1 MTQHSRGRWT
11 PFWVSLSF
19 AAVFIALRI
28 AYRLVFG
35 SFSWTA
41 IGQAAT
47 LALPFALVIVLCGF
61 LSALIDV
68 RRLLPAM
75 SGLRFGRSVG
85 TALAIALAA
94 YPTLIHQ
101 VKTLDAARKLRGM
114 RSRTAF
120 LVPLL
125 EHTVERAVALAA
137 AMDLRGFGTSHH
149 RELSRADI
157 TFTDYQL
164 AYAGSLALSSVNLKV
179 PAGTLTV
186 LTGATGSGKTAVLES
201 IAGLSQHFHNGHTI
215 GTLTIG
221 ELDRSVV
228 APRETAGLIGFVQQN
243 VRLGFAAATAREEL
257 LFGLRVMGKNKAE
270 SQQRVSELIDEFA
283 LEAFSDLPIELL
295 SAGQATRVA
304 IASAVS
310 LSPRIL
316 LLDEPLA
323 DLDTNSSRE
332 IVQLF
337 SDLHAQGLTVVIA
350 EHHVEPL
357 VALSPRW
364 VSVEEG
370 KVTEGRYISESRF
383 PHRTIPVVGDDV
395 VLEVSELNVSR
406 GDKTLLENISL
417 TARVGEIVAVVGPNG
432 VGKSSLLA
440 ELAQLLPSPVESR
453 FALVPENVASLF
465 ICETLSEELE
475 RADRIAGHA
484 GSGLSELT
492 FWSLLGRTDEHS
504 AQLPGTHPRD
514 LSAGTQLA
522 LAIAIQ
528 LAWKPRVVLID
539 EPTRGLDSHARD
551 AMAEVLR
558 CVAETGTVVLFATHD
573 HAFVTDMNCRVL
585 QIQNTSLTPVEV
597 SA

>member
-1 MTQHSRGRWT
+1 
-11 PFWVSLSF
+11 VSLSF

-28 AYRLVFG
+28 AYRFVFG
-35 SFSWTA
+35 GVSWTA

-47 LALPFALVIVLCGF
+47 LALPFALVIVICGF
-61 LSALIDV
+61 LSALVDV

-75 SGLRFGRSVG
+75 SSLRFGRSVG

-101 VKTLDAARKLRGM
+101 VKTLDSARKLRGM
-114 RSRTAF
+114 RSRSAF

-137 AMDLRGFGTSHH
+137 AMDLRGFGASHH
-149 RELSRADI
+149 QELSRADI
-157 TFTDYQL
+157 TFTHYDL
-164 AYAGSLALSSVNLKV
+164 AYAGLPALSSVKLSI
-179 PAGTLTV
+179 PAGSLTV

-201 IAGLSQHFHNGHTI
+201 IAGLSQHFHNGHTT

-221 ELDRSVV
+221 EQDRSAV
-228 APRETAGLIGFVQQN
+228 APRETAGLIGFVQQD

-257 LFGLRVMGKNKAE
+257 LFGLRVTGKNKSE
-270 SQQRVSELIDEFA
+270 SQQRVSELIEQFA
-283 LEAFSDLPIELL
+283 LELFADLPIELL

-304 IASAVS
+304 IAAAVS

-323 DLDTNSSRE
+323 DLDTDSSRE
-332 IVQLF
+332 IIQLL

-350 EHHVEPL
+350 EHHVVPL
-357 VALSPRW
+357 VALSPQW
-364 VSVEEG
+364 VTVAEG
-370 KVTEGRYISESRF
+370 KVSEGRHVSESRF
-383 PHRTIPVVGDDV
+383 PHRTFPVVGDDV
-395 VLEVSELNVSR
+395 VLEVSELSVSR
-406 GDKTLLENISL
+406 GEKILLENISL
-417 TARVGEIVAVVGPNG
+417 TVRVGEIVAVVGPNG

-440 ELAQLLPSPVESR
+440 ELAQQSPSPTEPRRV
-453 FALVPENVASLF
+453 LVPENVASLF
-465 ICETLSEELE
+465 ISETLSEELE
-475 RADRIAGHA
+475 RADRISRHV

-492 FWSLLGRTDEHS
+492 FWSILGRTEEHS
-504 AQLPGTHPRD
+504 AQLLGTHPRD

-528 LAWKPRVVLID
+528 LAWKPGVVLID
-539 EPTRGLDSHARD
+539 EPTRGLDSHSRD

-573 HAFVTDMNCRVL
+573 HAFVADMNCRVL
-585 QIQNTSLTPVEV
+585 QIQNTTLTPLEV